1 MLFKFE
7 FKRASSL
14 GNAIIVNEDLLD
26 GPFEVGLIDL
36 RPRGVQVIQS
46 DMQLGGESLNVVFLL
61 ILTLVDLHGGLP
73 RHDLLLNEV

>member
-7 FKRASSL
+7 FKRVSSL
-14 GNAIIVNEDLLD
+14 GNAIIINEVLFD
-26 GPFEVGLIDL
+26 GPLEVGLIDL

-46 DMQLGGESLNVVFLL
+46 DMQLGGESLNVVVLL

>member
-14 GNAIIVNEDLLD
+14 GIAIIVNEVLFD
-26 GPFEVGLIDL
+26 GPLEVGLIDL

-46 DMQLGGESLNVVFLL
+46 DMQLGGESLNVVVLL

-73 RHDLLLNEV
+73 RYNLLLDEV